1 MAVKVG
7 DKCPDFSLKNQNGEM
22 MQIKDFIG
30 KKILVIYFYPKD
42 DSMGCTAEACAF
54 RDSYKDFKLF
64 DCEVFGISSDSVE
77 SHKEFAQNQH
87 LTFYLLSDTE
97 KEVRDL
103 FGVQRNLFGLMA
115 GRVTY
120 IVDKKGIVR
129 SIHNS
134 WADPVGHI
142 YNALKVVEGL

>member
-7 DKCPDFSLKNQNGEM
+7 DPCPDFSLKNQFGDNM
-22 MQIKDFIG
+22 DIKDFIG

-54 RDSYKDFKLF
+54 RDSYEDFKLY
-64 DCEVFGISSDSVE
+64 DCEVFGISADSVE
-77 SHKEFAQNQH
+77 SHKEFAENQH
-87 LTFYLLSDTE
+87 LSFYLLSDPE
-97 KEVRDL
+97 KKVREL
-103 FGVQRNLFGLMA
+103 FGVPRNLFGILQ

-120 IVDKKGIVR
+120 IVDKKGIIR

-134 WADPVGHI
+134 WIDPVGHI
-142 YNALKVVEGL
+142 YKAMDVVKQL

>member
-7 DKCPDFSLKNQNGEM
+7 DKCPDFSLKNQYGEM
-22 MQIKDFIG
+22 MHIKDFIG

-54 RDSYKDFKLF
+54 RDSYEDFKLY

-87 LTFYLLSDTE
+87 LTFYLLSDPE
-97 KEVRDL
+97 KKVREL
-103 FGVQRNLFGLMA
+103 FGVKRNLFGLMSV
-115 GRVTY
+115 RVTY
-120 IVDKKGIVR
+120 IIDRKGLFQ

-142 YNALKVVEGL
+142 YKALKVVEEL